1 MSKTIALLTG
11 TRAEFG
17 LLKNLIKE
25 IDLSKEFDMKL
36 LVTGSHLSKKHGE
49 TISEIIESGF
59 KIHKKVFLNL
69 ECDNSEFIAKATAT
83 GIESFSK
90 IFKELSPDLLIV
102 LGDRYELL
110 TAIIPACFERIP
122 IAHLNGGEITEGAID
137 DVIRHAITKFSH
149 LHFVANEEYR
159 KRVIQLGENPA
170 TVFNVGGMSID
181 AINSISL
188 LKKKE
193 IEKLLNISLLN
204 KSLLITYHPE
214 TLDVNKS
221 ISQFKSLLRSLE
233 KLDDTTLIFTM
244 PNADPGSDILFKLIR
259 EFVSSK
265 SNRYVFNSLGQKK
278 YFSLVNLVDGVIG
291 NSSSGIS
298 EVPYFKKPTINIG
311 DRQKGRLR
319 AESILDCNH
328 DEDSITSAIKKIYT
342 KEFELK
348 VSKSKC
354 PYGYPGGSKKILD
367 ILKATDFKS
376 LIKKSF
382 YDL

>member
-1 MSKTIALLTG
+1 MV
-11 TRAEFG
+11 F
-17 LLKNLIKE
+17 LKNLIKE

-354 PYGYPGGSKKILD
+354 PYGYREDQRK
-367 ILKATDFKS
+367 
-376 LIKKSF
+376 
-382 YDL
+382 Y